1 MALKHHLPLLWCLQV
16 EVGKDEDDLPLV
28 YEPERIAQFW
38 SRRPVAVATRVA
50 QLLSIGSGFLS
61 GLLWDLATGSFAR
74 NEVSPS
80 SASEGSVVRTSQGP
94 CTHCRMEL
102 ASISYTFEASVS
114 AQ

>member
-1 MALKHHLPLLWCLQV
+1 MLSLHRFPTARAVQV
-16 EVGKDEDDLPLV
+16 EVGKDEDFLPLV

-80 SASEGSVVRTSQGP
+80 SASKRSVVPTS
-94 CTHCRMEL
+94 
-102 ASISYTFEASVS
+102 
-114 AQ
+114 